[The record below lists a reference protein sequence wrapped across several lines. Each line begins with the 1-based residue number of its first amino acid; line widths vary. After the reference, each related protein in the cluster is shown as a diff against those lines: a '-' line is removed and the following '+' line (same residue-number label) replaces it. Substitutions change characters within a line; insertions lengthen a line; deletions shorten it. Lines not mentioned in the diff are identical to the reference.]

1 MKSLVDDLR
10 VKYVV
15 RIGKSDTQRNRPIK
29 VSFESEKEKNAV
41 LQSF

>member
-1 MKSLVDDLR
+1 MKNLVDDLR